1 MPYSKVTG
9 IVTRYVD
16 YKENDRILSI
26 FGVDIC
32 KCPLC
37 SSEMYIVR
45 HREACL
51 LC

>member
-26 FGVDIC
+26 FTLERG
-32 KCPLC
+32 
-37 SSEMYIVR
+37 
-45 HREACL
+45 
-51 LC
+51 

>member
-1 MPYSKVTG
+1 MK
-9 IVTRYVD
+9 IR
-16 YKENDRILSI
+16 DRIRSI

-37 SSEMYIVR
+37 SSEMYMVR
-45 HREACL
+45 HRGASL